1 MKRILCRHKD
11 EGMFENL
18 GFGVIKNDLDEK
30 FALVEWLLSK
40 REHFMKKDYLYIL
53 DENEINGHRS

>member
-1 MKRILCRHKD
+1 MKRTLCRHKD

-40 REHFMKKDYLYIL
+40 REHFMKKDY
-53 DENEINGHRS
+53 